1 MKNVII
7 AGVGSYVPEN
17 AVTNDD
23 LAKIVDT
30 NDEWI
35 STRTGI
41 KERRISLNENT
52 SDLALK
58 ASLNALNSSNEEV
71 NNIDLI
77 ICATSSPDYFMPSTA
92 CIVQGKLGAKN
103 AAAFDLSAACTGII
117 YAMVTAVQF
126 IKSGMYKTVLV
137 IGAETNSKLIDWK
150 DRRTCVLFGDGAAAV
165 ILKEA
170 EAANSFLSMS
180 IESDGTKYKYL
191 ECPTVPLQN
200 IYEKSLIQRGF
211 ITMQGGDVFK
221 FAVKTMVKSIKYIL
235 EKSNCSIEDIKYII
249 PHQANIRIINYAAKL
264 LNIPT
269 EKFYIN
275 LQNYGNTSAA
285 SVGIALDELKSQNLN
300 KGDKLILVAFG
311 AGMTSGIILLEWL

>member
-17 AVTNDD
+17 IVTNDD

-58 ASLNALNSSNEEV
+58 ASLNALNNSNEEV

-165 ILKEA
+165 ILKES

-285 SVGIALDELKSQNLN
+285 SVGIALDELKLQNLN

>member
-17 AVTNDD
+17 VVTNDD

-58 ASLNALNSSNEEV
+58 ASLNALNNSNEEV

-165 ILKEA
+165 ILKES

-249 PHQANIRIINYAAKL
+249 PHQANIRIINYATKL

>member
-17 AVTNDD
+17 VVTNDD

-58 ASLNALNSSNEEV
+58 ASLNALNNSNEEV

-126 IKSGMYKTVLV
+126 IKSEMYKTVLV

-150 DRRTCVLFGDGAAAV
+150 DRRTCVLFGDGAAAI
-165 ILKEA
+165 ILKES

>member
-17 AVTNDD
+17 IVTNDD

-58 ASLNALNSSNEEV
+58 ASLNALNNSNEEV

-103 AAAFDLSAACTGII
+103 AAAFDLSVACTGII

-126 IKSGMYKTVLV
+126 IKSEMYKTVLV

-150 DRRTCVLFGDGAAAV
+150 DRRTCVLFGDGAAAI
-165 ILKEA
+165 ILKES

>member
-58 ASLNALNSSNEEV
+58 ASLNALNNSNEEV

-165 ILKEA
+165 ILKES

>member
-17 AVTNDD
+17 VVTNDD

-58 ASLNALNSSNEEV
+58 ASLNALNNSNEEV

-150 DRRTCVLFGDGAAAV
+150 DRRTCVLFGDGAAAI

-249 PHQANIRIINYAAKL
+249 PHQANIRIINYATKL

>member
-17 AVTNDD
+17 IVTNDD

-58 ASLNALNSSNEEV
+58 ASLNALNNSNEEV

-165 ILKEA
+165 ILKES

-249 PHQANIRIINYAAKL
+249 PHQANIRIINYATKL

>member
-17 AVTNDD
+17 IVTNDD

-58 ASLNALNSSNEEV
+58 ASLNALNNSNEEV

-165 ILKEA
+165 ILKES